1 MNKVPTV
8 KKVKLDERKY
18 SIKCPHYR
26 DPKGIVVH
34 NTYNDAPAQN
44 EVAYMQ
50 RREDKVSFHAAIDD
64 KEVVEGLPFER
75 SCYASG
81 DGENGDGNRNYLQFE
96 ICYSLSGGDKYK
108 QAEENAV
115 WYIAHVMNVYGF
127 PMSALKK
134 HQDFSGKYCPH
145 RILDEKS
152 WESFVDRVRWCR
164 EQLKNEKEVE
174 ELPSVESVVKPNGET
189 WYQVVVGSYLGKN
202 KANEIK
208 AKLESQGYTGVW
220 IDVATKDN
228 QTYYRVICGSYQDRT
243 NADKIKAKLDKFYTG
258 VWINVKK

>member
-8 KKVKLDERKY
+8 KKVKLDESKY

-26 DPKGIVVH
+26 NPKGVVVH

-50 RREDKVSFHAAIDD
+50 RRTDKVSFHAAIDD

-96 ICYSLSGGDKYK
+96 ICYSKSGGAKYN

-115 WYIAHVMNVYGF
+115 WYIAKVMNDYEF
-127 PMSALKK
+127 PMSELKK
-134 HQDFSGKYCPH
+134 HQDFSGKNCPH
-145 RILDEKS
+145 RILEEKR

-164 EQLKNEKEVE
+164 EQLKNETVEGSKPTETPTPSIDEV
-174 ELPSVESVVKPNGET
+174 
-189 WYQVVVGSYLGKN
+189 WYQVVVGSYLGRN
-202 KANEIK
+202 KANEVK
-208 AKLESQGYTGVW
+208 ARLESQGYTGVW
-220 IDVATKDN
+220 IDVTKKDD
-228 QTYYRVICGSYQDRT
+228 QTYYRVICGSYTVRK
-243 NADKIKAKLDKFYTG
+243 NAEDIKAKLDKFYTG

>member
-1 MNKVPTV
+1 MNKVPTIR
-8 KKVKLDERKY
+8 KVELAKSKY
-18 SIKCPHYR
+18 NIKCPRYR
-26 DPKGIVVH
+26 NPKGIVVH
-34 NTYNDAPAQN
+34 NTYNDAPAAN

-50 RREDKVSFHAAIDD
+50 RRTDKVSFHAAIDD

-115 WYIAHVMNVYGF
+115 WYIAHVMNDYNF
-127 PMSALKK
+127 PMNELKK

-145 RILDEKS
+145 RILEEKR

-164 EQLKNEKEVE
+164 EQLKNEKVVDEST
-174 ELPSVESVVKPNGET
+174 SVESVVKSNGET

-202 KANEIK
+202 KANE
-208 AKLESQGYTGVW
+208 V
-220 IDVATKDN
+220 
-228 QTYYRVICGSYQDRT
+228 
-243 NADKIKAKLDKFYTG
+243 KAKLDKFYTG
-258 VWINVKK
+258 VWINVK

>member
-8 KKVKLDERKY
+8 KKMKLDESKY
-18 SIKCPHYR
+18 SIKCPYYR

-50 RREDKVSFHAAIDD
+50 RRTDKVSFHAAIDD

-115 WYIAHVMNVYGF
+115 WYIAHVMNDYNF
-127 PMSALKK
+127 PMSTLKK

-145 RILDEKS
+145 RILDEKR

-164 EQLKNEKEVE
+164 EQLKKEVGVSQMPVTNSDLTKE
-174 ELPSVESVVKPNGET
+174 FKCGNYSDYVVTTDDLNIRKERNHTSEKMGTIPKGT
-189 WYQVVVGSYLGKN
+189 
-202 KANEIK
+202 
-208 AKLESQGYTGVW
+208 
-220 IDVATKDN
+220 
-228 QTYYRVICGSYQDRT
+228 
-243 NADKIKAKLDKFYTG
+243 KIKVEYILGVNNSRSEPFWGSVYTSYG
-258 VWINVKK
+258 NGFINLNYTTPTK

>member
-8 KKVKLDERKY
+8 KKVKLDESKY

-26 DPKGIVVH
+26 DPKGVVVH
-34 NTYNDAPAQN
+34 NTYNDAPAKN

-50 RREDKVSFHAAIDD
+50 RREDKVSFHVAIDD

-81 DGENGDGNRNYLQFE
+81 DGENGDGNRNYIQVE

-145 RILDEKS
+145 RILDEKR

-164 EQLKNEKEVE
+164 EQLNQETEEETKPTETPTTSTDEK
-174 ELPSVESVVKPNGET
+174 

-208 AKLESQGYTGVW
+208 AKLESKGYTGVW
-220 IDVATKDN
+220 IDVVEVNGK
-228 QTYYRVICGSYQDRT
+228 TYYRVICGSYQDRA
-243 NADKIKAKLDKFYTG
+243 NAEQIKAKLDKFYTG
-258 VWINVKK
+258 VWINVK

>member
-8 KKVKLDERKY
+8 KKVKLEESKY

-44 EVAYMQ
+44 EVTYMQ
-50 RREDKVSFHAAIDD
+50 RRTDKVSFHAAVDD

-96 ICYSLSGGDKYK
+96 ICYSKSGGAKYN

-115 WYIAHVMNVYGF
+115 WYIAKVMNDYEF
-127 PMSALKK
+127 PMSELKK
-134 HQDFSGKYCPH
+134 HQDFSGKNCPH
-145 RILDEKS
+145 RILDEKR

-164 EQLKNEKEVE
+164 EQLKNETVAE
-174 ELPSVESVVKPNGET
+174 VKPTET
-189 WYQVVVGSYLGKN
+189 PTPSIDEVWYQVVVGSYLGRN
-202 KANEIK
+202 KANEVK
-208 AKLESQGYTGVW
+208 ARLESQGYTGVW
-220 IDVATKDN
+220 IDVTKKDD
-228 QTYYRVICGSYQDRT
+228 QTYYRVICGSYTVRK
-243 NADKIKAKLDKFYTG
+243 NAEDIKAKLDKFYTG

>member
-1 MNKVPTV
+1 MNKVPTIR
-8 KKVKLDERKY
+8 KVELAKSKY
-18 SIKCPHYR
+18 NIKCPRYR
-26 DPKGIVVH
+26 NPKGIVVH
-34 NTYNDAPAQN
+34 NTYNDAPAAN

-50 RREDKVSFHAAIDD
+50 RRTDKVSFHAAIDD

-115 WYIAHVMNVYGF
+115 WYIAHVMNDYNF
-127 PMSALKK
+127 PMNELKK

-145 RILDEKS
+145 RILEEKR

-164 EQLKNEKEVE
+164 EQLKNEKVVDEST
-174 ELPSVESVVKPNGET
+174 SVESVVKSNGET

-202 KANEIK
+202 KANEVK

-220 IDVATKDN
+220 IDVTTKDN
-228 QTYYRVICGSYQDRT
+228 QTYYRVICGSYQDRA

-258 VWINVKK
+258 VWINVK